1 MRFSRKNLGIPYAV
15 FLLLFVVAPLIVI
28 VIYAFTNGQGQFTLE
43 NLTGFFTDPNTMGT
57 LFYSLA
63 IAFVT
68 TVVCLLL
75 AYPIAYI
82 LAMSELKTK
91 SVIIM
96 VFVLPMWINFS
107 LRITALKEVLTLIE
121 GNLARYP
128 FTNAVVGI
136 TYDFLP
142 FMILPI
148 YTTLSKLDGALREA
162 AMDLGADDLH
172 TFLQVTLPLSVPGIV
187 SGVSMVFLPA
197 MTNYVVLDMLYNSTY
212 IMGSLIGSYFS
223 AYNWHGGSMIAL
235 ILLAII
241 CHLSPDPDPGCVQFY
256 KRHSD
261 RSDQGLLPAELCDAV
276 YYAGTDGYDPRD
288 ASSGSGVRFSRDDPG
303 NTGSDR
309 SILFRKERVAG
320 HVTLCAPFVFL
331 SVMPKIKQMDSSIY
345 EAALDLGATP
355 LTALFEIVIPQIV
368 PGIVSGFALAITLS
382 LDDYFISTYTK
393 PAMFDTI
400 STYVV
405 NATKGSQTTIKTALW
420 ALSTVI
426 FAVVVLIVIGMNVRA
441 LQKEGGSH
449 AKK

>member
-1 MRFSRKNLGIPYAV
+1 MNFSRKNLGIPYAV
-15 FLLLFVVAPLIVI
+15 FLMIFVVAPLIVL

-43 NLTGFFTDPNTMGT
+43 NLTGFFTDPNTLGT
-57 LFYSLA
+57 LFYSFT
-63 IAFVT
+63 I
-68 TVVCLLL
+68 VCLLL

-91 SVIIM
+91 SVIVM

-148 YTTLSKLDGALREA
+148 YTTIEKLDGALREA
-162 AMDLGADDLH
+162 AMDLGADPVQ
-172 TFLQVTLPLSVPGIV
+172 TFLQVTLPLSVPGII

-241 CHLSPDPDPGCVQFY
+241 CLFT
-256 KRHSD
+256 
-261 RSDQGLLPAELCDAV
+261 LLT
-276 YYAGTDGYDPRD
+276 TDGGEENQR
-288 ASSGSGVRFSRDDPG
+288 GG
-303 NTGSDR
+303 
-309 SILFRKERVAG
+309 
-320 HVTLCAPFVFL
+320 
-331 SVMPKIKQMDSSIY
+331 
-345 EAALDLGATP
+345 ALL
-355 LTALFEIVIPQIV
+355 
-368 PGIVSGFALAITLS
+368 
-382 LDDYFISTYTK
+382 
-393 PAMFDTI
+393 
-400 STYVV
+400 
-405 NATKGSQTTIKTALW
+405 
-420 ALSTVI
+420 
-426 FAVVVLIVIGMNVRA
+426 
-441 LQKEGGSH
+441 
-449 AKK
+449 